1 MVESLL
7 ACENRFP
14 RPTAGWSAETA
25 FAIIKS
31 PGWVAETAV
40 GKEGSRG
47 KITAILSDFQ
57 YSLPVLRFF
66 GMFFAFLSS

>member
-25 FAIIKS
+25 
-31 PGWVAETAV
+31 V
-40 GKEGSRG
+40 GKEDSRG

-57 YSLPVLRFF
+57 YSLPVLLFF

>member
-1 MVESLL
+1 MREP
-7 ACENRFP
+7 FP
-14 RPTAGWSAETA
+14 VPTAGWS
-25 FAIIKS
+25 
-31 PGWVAETAV
+31 AETAV

>member
-1 MVESLL
+1 MVESFL

-14 RPTAGWSAETA
+14 
-25 FAIIKS
+25 S
-31 PGWVAETAV
+31 PPPIASAETAV
-40 GKEGSRG
+40 GKEDSRG

>member
-14 RPTAGWSAETA
+14 APPPTASAGTA

>member
-14 RPTAGWSAETA
+14 ALPPTASVETA

>member
-7 ACENRFP
+7 ACENCFP

-31 PGWVAETAV
+31 PTASAETAV

>member
-14 RPTAGWSAETA
+14 SLPPTVS
-25 FAIIKS
+25 
-31 PGWVAETAV
+31 AETAV

>member
-7 ACENRFP
+7 VWENRFP
-14 RPTAGWSAETA
+14 SLPPIAS
-25 FAIIKS
+25 
-31 PGWVAETAV
+31 AETAV

>member
-14 RPTAGWSAETA
+14 RPAADCERRDGVCDYQIAG
-25 FAIIKS
+25 
-31 PGWVAETAV
+31 TAV

>member
-14 RPTAGWSAETA
+14 RPAADCERRDGVCDYQIA
-25 FAIIKS
+25 
-31 PGWVAETAV
+31 GWVAGTAV

>member
-25 FAIIKS
+25 
-31 PGWVAETAV
+31 V

-47 KITAILSDFQ
+47 KNTAILSDFQ

>member
-1 MVESLL
+1 MREP
-7 ACENRFP
+7 FP
-14 RPTAGWSAETA
+14 SPHRRLERRDGVCDYQIAGWSA
-25 FAIIKS
+25 
-31 PGWVAETAV
+31 GTAV

-47 KITAILSDFQ
+47 KITAILSDFL